1 MKRASEAAG
10 PHPGSLSRATG
21 ARPFVGSRGSFG
33 ARAFFVR
40 RAARL
45 LRTARAAGGLGV
57 VVALA
62 ALAALAAGAALPL
75 VANAAGTEAARVIV
89 VSTGAGDPV
98 AARLIDELIAGGVTV
113 EVTAEP
119 TDPAGVLAR
128 TRGARAVVRV
138 EASRRAV
145 RVWIGGAAQPETL
158 SADAGGDADTA
169 ARALALRVVEVL
181 RPHLLPAEAPS
192 ATVVS
197 PWPTSPPPPASTAPA
212 VTATATAGHAVIVPP
227 PTAQATGASPPLG
240 PPRADT
246 AWPDGLSIYI
256 APTVL
261 LHPTT
266 AIEPSAG
273 ALWGVTTMVFPWAGV
288 DVCALVPVVPG
299 LLTTPAGKVKIATGA
314 IGAGVL
320 FRYPTKP
327 SALTGW
333 LGAGLAAGF
342 IGYDAETTSGAV
354 RASDGVV
361 AHALP
366 YARAAFEWRAW
377 PSLGFR
383 ADVLVGLARP
393 RPVLAIAGQADTP
406 LEEPLLGVSLG
417 VLTWLP

>member
-1 MKRASEAAG
+1 MLNVTLRRMKRSGA
-10 PHPGSLSRATG
+10 ATG
-21 ARPFVGSRGSFG
+21 IVRCPPCARWV
-33 ARAFFVR
+33 AIVLV
-40 RAARL
+40 AAAL
-45 LRTARAAGGLGV
+45 PIAIARAAGE
-57 VVALA
+57 
-62 ALAALAAGAALPL
+62 P
-75 VANAAGTEAARVIV
+75 ARVIV
-89 VSTGAGDPV
+89 ITTGAGDPV

-119 TDPAGVLAR
+119 TDPAVVLAR

-145 RVWIGGAAQPETL
+145 RIWIGGAAQPDTL

-197 PWPTSPPPPASTAPA
+197 PWPTIPPPPASAAPA
-212 VTATATAGHAVIVPP
+212 PTATASHAAIAPP
-227 PTAQATGASPPLG
+227 PTAHATSAPPPIG

-288 DVCALVPVVPG
+288 DVSALVPVVPG
-299 LLTTPAGKVKIATGA
+299 VLTTPAGKVKIATGA

-320 FRYPTKP
+320 FRYPAKP
-327 SALTGW
+327 SPFTGW

-366 YARAAFEWRAW
+366 YARAAVEWRAW

-393 RPVLAIAGQADTP
+393 RPVLEIVGQPDTP